1 MSQPWKGDM
10 WFVSPFN
17 YDEDLRKKLSMPK
30 KVIFHD
36 TTLRDGEQQA
46 GIIFNKYDKM
56 TIAKALNRIGVDRI
70 EVGIPGISDDDR
82 EAIRALIAASLD
94 AKIYSWCRNNKSDI
108 SIAKECGS
116 QGIMIEVPASKQMI
130 EKVYSTSIEE
140 LESILPDNIQYAKSE
155 GMEVSVLLVDATRS
169 DIETIR
175 KIISIVEKYCD
186 GIAISDTFGSITPL
200 AMFNFISKIKEF
212 TKKPIEIHC
221 HNDFGLAT
229 ANAITAVAAGASCV
243 HTTVIGIG
251 ERAGNASLGEV
262 AVALKLLMGVESNIK
277 LKELYRIAQIIAQYS
292 GIPIPPNKPIVG
304 QNIFRIE
311 SEQAAK
317 WLIKGEPLMAYP
329 FTKELIGNPKLEI
342 TLSKKSGPHTLQ
354 LKLNELKISIPE
366 EKYSEVLSRIYQQ
379 SIEKKSALTDEEFL
393 EILETLGIYKYKVED
408 YMRA

>member
-1 MSQPWKGDM
+1 M

-17 YDEDLRKKLSMPK
+17 YDEDLRKKFSLPK

-46 GIIFNKYDKM
+46 GIIFSKYDKM
-56 TIAKALNRIGVDRI
+56 AIAKALNRIGIDRI
-70 EVGIPGISDDDR
+70 EVGIPGISSDDR
-82 EAIRALIAASLD
+82 EVIRALIAASLD

-108 SIAKECGS
+108 SVAKECGS
-116 QGIMIEVPASKQMI
+116 QGVIIEVPASKQMI

-140 LESILPDNIQYAKSE
+140 LESILPDNVQYAKSE
-155 GMEVSVLLVDATRS
+155 GMDVSVLLVDATRS
-169 DIETIR
+169 DIEMIKR
-175 KIISIVEKYCD
+175 IINAIEKYCD

-229 ANAITAVAAGASCV
+229 ANTITAVAAGALCV
-243 HTTVIGIG
+243 HTTVNGIG
-251 ERAGNASLGEV
+251 ERAGNTPLGEV
-262 AVALKLLMGVESNIK
+262 AIALKLLMGVESNIK
-277 LKELYRIAQIIAQYS
+277 LKELYRIAHMIAQYS
-292 GIPIPPNKPIVG
+292 GSQVPSNKPVVG
-304 QNIFRIE
+304 QNIFRVE

-317 WLIKGEPLMAYP
+317 WLIKGEPLIAYP
-329 FTKELIGNPKLEI
+329 FAKELIGSPKLEI
-342 TLSKKSGPHTLQ
+342 TLSKKSGPNTLQ
-354 LKLNELKISIPE
+354 LKLNELKINIPE
-366 EKYSEVLSRIYQQ
+366 EKYPEILSRVYQQ
-379 SIEKKSALTDEEFL
+379 SVEKRSALTDEEFL